1 MFMSKKN
8 VSNDSSAPESI
19 IDKLE
24 RTLEQRKWLRF
35 IGVTD
40 GDEQLNVALLERALD
55 SLLPPANK
63 GKNEPY
69 AEMLKELA
77 YFGIKTPRQLR
88 ELIQKHRYQILVEDG
103 RKARLE
109 KRPNDAFYFHNG
121 WVRCALSEEFGDAFN
136 SETINKIARGESIE

>member
-1 MFMSKKN
+1 MSKKI

-24 RTLEQRKWLRF
+24 RTLEQRKWLRV

-40 GDEQLNVALLERALD
+40 GDEQLNVGLLERALD

-63 GKNEPY
+63 WKNEPY
-69 AEMLKELA
+69 TEMLKELA
-77 YFGIKTPRQLR
+77 YFGIKTPRQLW
-88 ELIQKHRYQILVEDG
+88 ELIEKYRYQILAEDG

-109 KRPNDAFYFHNG
+109 KRPNDVFYSHIG
-121 WVRCALSEEFGDAFN
+121 WVRCALSEEFGDAFD
-136 SETINKIARGESIE
+136 SETINKIARCESIE